1 MGASRRGERTK
12 IYPFC
17 YGVVFYCSSLLLLT
31 TSRST
36 GGRMVYVGV
45 AETRRA
51 KIRALNEWEMHH
63 P

>member
-51 KIRALNEWEMHH
+51 
-63 P
+63 